1 MKLSLWFAA
10 AMSLALL
17 SVPAT
22 AVPPNGRPEYG
33 VYCVQGRL
41 TVEQKQ
47 IEELKRVFGGDVCR
61 LDQDPSLVGA
71 REKVQRL
78 GGTGAGCSC
87 EM

>member
-1 MKLSLWFAA
+1 MTLSLRLAA
-10 AMSLALL
+10 ALSLALM
-17 SVPAT
+17 SFSASAIPA
-22 AVPPNGRPEYG
+22 NGRPEWG
-33 VYCVQGRL
+33 VYCIQGRL

-78 GGTGAGCSC
+78 GGPGAGCSC